1 VVGGWGAT
9 MCAMAIRDDNSPEE
23 LRRRA
28 RQEMTAGLPLVCS
41 RLPTSWK
48 GWTAQARRDWP
59 AWTGR
64 PCATGFI
71 ATTKRGFVTGPAA
84 GSV

>member
-1 VVGGWGAT
+1 MFGWGMGAT

-41 RLPTSWK
+41 RLPSP
-48 GWTAQARRDWP
+48 GRDGP
-59 AWTGR
+59 RKRGATGR
-64 PCATGFI
+64 H
-71 ATTKRGFVTGPAA
+71 GPADLA
-84 GSV
+84 RLGSSLQRRGDL